1 MRRLWQDR
9 RLRARQNGDVTDPE
23 PTSALNVQAGVPQP
37 QPINARFVPR
47 TRRRADAP
55 ELARRIVEGD
65 RVALSRAITLIESSR
80 RADQAAAAEV
90 VDRCLPHAG
99 RSVRV
104 GITGVPG
111 VGKSTFIEAL
121 GARIVERNKVAVL
134 AIDPS
139 SERTGGSILGD
150 KSRMPVLATH
160 PGAFV
165 RPSPSRG
172 SLGGVA
178 RRTREAMVLVEAAG
192 YDVVLVETVGVGQ
205 SESAVHAMVDAF
217 LLLMLAG
224 AGDELQGIKRGIME
238 MADVVAITKAD
249 GGNKVAAEVAKVD
262 YQSAL
267 HLFPAGPGGWTAP
280 VLLCSSVSG
289 EGIDEVWDTL
299 MRYVA
304 RMRTVGRFDA
314 RRSEQAAR
322 WMRETIDEALRTEF
336 ERHPKVKARLPD
348 LARRVREHE
357 LTPQRAAE
365 ELLRDFWAGE
375 N

>member
-1 MRRLWQDR
+1 MRGLWQAAR
-9 RLRARQNGDVTDPE
+9 PGSRQNGEVTDPE

-37 QPINARFVPR
+37 QPINKRFVPPS
-47 TRRRADAP
+47 RRKTDAP
-55 ELARRIVEGD
+55 DLARRIVEGD
-65 RVALSRAITLIESSR
+65 RVALSRAITLIESAR
-80 RADQAAAAEV
+80 RADHAAAAEV

-99 RSVRV
+99 GSIRV

-121 GARIVERNKVAVL
+121 GARIVERSRVAVL

-160 PGAFV
+160 PRAFV
-165 RPSPSRG
+165 RPSPTSG

-192 YDVVLVETVGVGQ
+192 YEVVLVETVGVGQ

-262 YQSAL
+262 YQNAL
-267 HLFPAGPGGWTAP
+267 HLFPAGPGGWTPP

-289 EGIDEVWDTL
+289 EGIGDVWDTL

-304 RMRTVGRFDA
+304 RMKDLGRFET

-322 WMRETIDEALRTEF
+322 WMRETIDEALRSEF
-336 ERHPKVKARLPD
+336 ERHPKVKARLPG

-365 ELLRDFWAGE
+365 ELLRDFWMRDG
-375 N
+375 

>member
-1 MRRLWQDR
+1 M
-9 RLRARQNGDVTDPE
+9 TDPE

-37 QPINARFVPR
+37 QPINDRFVPR
-47 TRRRADAP
+47 ARRKVDP
-55 ELARRIVEGD
+55 SDLARRITEGD

-80 RADQAAAAEV
+80 RADQAASAEV
-90 VDRCLPHAG
+90 VDRCLPNAG
-99 RSVRV
+99 ASIRV

-121 GARIVERNKVAVL
+121 GARIVERSKVAVL

-150 KSRMPVLATH
+150 KSRMPILATH
-160 PGAFV
+160 PRAFV
-165 RPSPSRG
+165 RPSPSGG

-262 YQSAL
+262 YQNAL
-267 HLFPAGPGGWTAP
+267 HLFPSGPGGWTPP

-289 EGIDEVWDTL
+289 EGIGEVWDTL
-299 MRYVA
+299 MRYVG
-304 RMRTVGRFDA
+304 RMRTLGRFDA

-336 ERHPKVKARLPD
+336 ERHPKVKAKLPD

-357 LTPQRAAE
+357 LTPRRAAE
-365 ELLRDFWAGE
+365 QLLREFWNRDA
-375 N
+375 